1 MNFITTIPPNQ
12 PPFVI
17 RQAKDL
23 KEVKQFGVDLL
34 RKTIYN
40 KEETETLIVPILE
53 NWDKD
58 RVALLD
64 MVLMQ
69 MALTELLYFP
79 EIPVKVTMNEYID
92 LSKFYSTP
100 KSGEFIN
107 GILDSILKKLK
118 EENRI
123 EKTGRGIV
131 EN

>member
-1 MNFITTIPPNQ
+1 
-12 PPFVI
+12 
-17 RQAKDL
+17 
-23 KEVKQFGVDLL
+23 
-34 RKTIYN
+34 
-40 KEETETLIVPILE
+40 
-53 NWDKD
+53 
-58 RVALLD
+58 
-64 MVLMQ
+64 
-69 MALTELLYFP
+69 
-79 EIPVKVTMNEYID
+79 MNEYID